1 MRWPL
6 RTKLSRPRRGGGIKE
21 KFLEAEGPRQNVD
34 GVEIAKG
41 KRDVQG
47 GGHGIC
53 NDREES
59 HLASVF
65 GFS

>member
-1 MRWPL
+1 M
-6 RTKLSRPRRGGGIKE
+6 KLSRPRRGGGIKE

-34 GVEIAKG
+34 GVELAKG

-47 GGHGIC
+47 GGPSIY